1 MEFWC
6 QLLGVL
12 RTKQRVCQQKAE
24 TDSMRAQMR
33 SSRKLQPHEHLHEYR
48 IKMIL
53 LLKTTASEKLG
64 VNDSRKQKRGKCLA
78 WGNPDL
84 FALQNTA
91 EEEGAD
97 QNCFIVADPKGWK
110 LT

>member
-1 MEFWC
+1 M
-6 QLLGVL
+6 
-12 RTKQRVCQQKAE
+12 
-24 TDSMRAQMR
+24 
-33 SSRKLQPHEHLHEYR
+33 
-48 IKMIL
+48 
-53 LLKTTASEKLG
+53 
-64 VNDSRKQKRGKCLA
+64 NDSRKQQRGKCLA

-84 FALQNTA
+84 FALQNMA